1 MKYSKVNSAYVS
13 GFEVKPIIV
22 EVDINSK
29 ATQQIFKIVGM
40 PNTAILESQKRVYSA
55 IRNSGFSFP
64 NGNVTVNLA
73 PSNIKKQGTHFD
85 LPIAISILIAS
96 KQISYRVDD
105 YYIFGEI
112 GLNGEIRG
120 IPGITLLLLDIA
132 NKNKNAKFII
142 PKENEEEAIFIE
154 NNEVFV
160 IEKLKEIIKIFNFEE
175 NKNYKANPNK
185 DFYEEKE
192 DQLDFSEIKGQFFA
206 KRAAEIAAAGFHN
219 LLMTGTPGSGKT
231 MIARRIPSILPEMTR
246 EEIIEST
253 KIYSIYGYLNKII
266 NKRPF
271 RSPHHSAST
280 ASIIGGGSDS
290 KPGEVSLAN
299 NGVLFLDEFPEF
311 RTDVIEA
318 LRQPMEDGIVTISRA
333 KLIATYPA
341 KFMLIAA
348 QNPCP
353 CGFYGDSEHE
363 CTCSLNQISNYNK
376 KISGPISDRI
386 DIKINVPRV
395 KLDEMFDNVQGEKS
409 EKIKE
414 RVKGASLLQIKRQGK
429 LNGKLSQKEVKKYIF
444 LDEKVEEFLKT
455 GAKKFKMTG
464 RGINRILKV
473 SRTIADLKAHSK
485 IEIEDIAEAFQ
496 FRGDT
501 YL

>member
-29 ATQQIFKIVGM
+29 ATQQVFKIVGM

-55 IRNSGFSFP
+55 IRNTGFTFP

-85 LPIAISILIAS
+85 LPIAISILLAS
-96 KQISYRVDD
+96 KQINYDISN

-120 IPGITLLLLDIA
+120 IPGITLLLLELSHKD
-132 NKNKNAKFII
+132 KEAKFII
-142 PKENEEEAIFIE
+142 PKENEEESLFIE
-154 NNEVFV
+154 NNEVYV
-160 IEKLKEIIKIFNFEE
+160 IENLIDVLKIFNSEENENFKANPQNVNYE
-175 NKNYKANPNK
+175 NKNNS
-185 DFYEEKE
+185 
-192 DQLDFSEIKGQFFA
+192 LDFSDIKGQFFA

-219 LLMTGTPGSGKT
+219 LLMKGSPGSGKT
-231 MIARRIPSILPEMTR
+231 MIARRIPTILPEMTR

-271 RSPHHSAST
+271 RAPHHSAST

-333 KLIATYPA
+333 KLITTYPA
-341 KFMLIAA
+341 KFMLVAA

-353 CGFYGDSEHE
+353 CGYYGDPEHE
-363 CTCSLNQISNYNK
+363 CTCSLNQITNYNK
-376 KISGPISDRI
+376 RVSGPVYDRI
-386 DIKINVPRV
+386 DIRINVPRV
-395 KLDEMFDNVQGEKS
+395 KIDEMFNNVQGEKS

-414 RVKGASLLQIKRQGK
+414 RVEKASMIQIKRQGN
-429 LNGKLSQKEVKKYIF
+429 LNGKLSQKEIKKYII
-444 LDEKVEEFLKT
+444 LDDNVENFLKDA
-455 GAKKFKMTG
+455 AKKFKLTG
-464 RGINRILKV
+464 RGINRVLKV
-473 SRTIADLKAHSK
+473 SRTIADLKNNVN
-485 IEIEDIAEAFQ
+485 ITVEDIAEAFQ
-496 FRGDT
+496 FRGNSNI
-501 YL
+501 

>member
-40 PNTAILESQKRVYSA
+40 PSTAILESQKRVFSA
-55 IRNSGFSFP
+55 IRNSGFTFP

-85 LPIAISILIAS
+85 LPIAVSILLAS
-96 KQISYRVDD
+96 KQLNFDINN

-120 IPGITLLLLDIA
+120 VPGITLLLLDIA
-132 NKNKNAKFII
+132 NKNKNTKFII
-142 PKENEEEAIFIE
+142 PKENEEEAVFIK
-154 NNEVFV
+154 NNDVFV
-160 IEKLKEIIKIFNFEE
+160 IEKLIDIINIFNIEK
-175 NKNYKANPNK
+175 NKMYKANPK
-185 DFYEEKE
+185 KIEYEKVESS
-192 DQLDFSEIKGQFFA
+192 LNFSEIKGQYFA

-219 LLMTGTPGSGKT
+219 LLMTGSPGSGKT
-231 MIARRIPSILPEMTR
+231 MIARRIPTILPEMTH
-246 EEIIEST
+246 EEMIEST
-253 KIYSIYGYLNKII
+253 KIYSIYGFLNKVI

-280 ASIIGGGSDS
+280 ASIIGGGADS

-299 NGVLFLDEFPEF
+299 NGILFLDEFPEF
-311 RTDVIEA
+311 RTDVIES
-318 LRQPMEDGIVTISRA
+318 LRQPLEDGFVTISRA

-341 KFMLIAA
+341 KFMLVAA

-353 CGFYGDSEHE
+353 CGYYSDNEHE
-363 CTCSLNQISNYNK
+363 CSCSLNQILNYNK
-376 KISGPISDRI
+376 KVSGPIYDRI
-386 DIKINVPRV
+386 DIRIKVPRV
-395 KLDEMFDNVQGEKS
+395 KIDEMFVSSSEETSQAIKKRVEK
-409 EKIKE
+409 
-414 RVKGASLLQIKRQGK
+414 ASLIQIKRQGK
-429 LNGKLSQKEVKKYIF
+429 LNGKLDQKEIKKYIK
-444 LDEKVEEFLKT
+444 LDSKVESFLKN

-464 RGINRILKV
+464 RGINRILKI
-473 SRTIADLKAHSK
+473 SRTIADLKGLEK
-485 IEIEDIAEAFQ
+485 ITIEDIAEAFQ
-496 FRGDT
+496 FRGDNNI
-501 YL
+501 

>member
-55 IRNSGFSFP
+55 IRNSGFKFP

-73 PSNIKKQGTHFD
+73 PSNIKKHGTHFD
-85 LPIAISILIAS
+85 LPIAISILLAS
-96 KQISYRVDD
+96 KQLNFNIDN

-120 IPGITLLLLDIA
+120 IPGITLLLLDISH
-132 NKNKNAKFII
+132 KNKNARFII
-142 PKENEEEAIFIE
+142 PKENEEESLFIE
-154 NNEVFV
+154 KNTVYIINKLTDIIHIFDP
-160 IEKLKEIIKIFNFEE
+160 EKSE
-175 NKNYKANPNK
+175 NYKASPKNTY
-185 DFYEEKE
+185 YEKNDE
-192 DQLDFSEIKGQFFA
+192 QLDFSEIKGQFFA
-206 KRAAEIAAAGFHN
+206 KRGAEIAAAGFHN
-219 LLMTGTPGSGKT
+219 LLMKGSPGSGKT
-231 MIARRIPSILPEMTR
+231 MIARRIPTILPEMTKD
-246 EEIIEST
+246 EIIEST
-253 KIYSIYGYLNKII
+253 KIYSIYGYLNKVIK
-266 NKRPF
+266 KRPF
-271 RSPHHSAST
+271 RSPHHSAS
-280 ASIIGGGSDS
+280 AVSIIGGGADS

-353 CGFYGDSEHE
+353 CGYYGDPEHE
-363 CTCSLNQISNYNK
+363 CTCTLNQINNYNR
-376 KISGPISDRI
+376 KISGPVYDRI
-386 DIKINVPRV
+386 DIRIKI
-395 KLDEMFDNVQGEKS
+395 
-409 EKIKE
+409 E
-414 RVKGASLLQIKRQGK
+414 RVKIDDIFSNINEESSATIRERVRKASYIQIKRQGK
-429 LNGKLSQKEVKKYIF
+429 LNGKLTQKEVKKIIK
-444 LDEKVEEFLKT
+444 LDESVESFLKT

-473 SRTIADLKAHSK
+473 ARTIADLKGSNK
-485 IEIEDIAEAFQ
+485 IKIEDIAEAFQ
-496 FRGDT
+496 FRGD
-501 YL
+501 